1 MPIEDIFRE
10 ALDDFL
16 AREFALVRKD
26 AHEQSL
32 CGRLAIYLDH
42 AKDRH
47 GLKAYFVDVEYNRRG
62 EGRKQI
68 LHPITGQHIDVVCDI
83 LLHSRGEL
91 QDDNLIAVE
100 MKKDYATDERKQSD
114 RERLQALTL
123 PMPEGGNPDY
133 VCGYQ
138 LGYYLEVH
146 IGNRTLLIEEYR
158 QGKLTQ
164 RGTLPFAQPKRSPS
178 DSTSLRPQRTNRG
191 GADQR
196 RPVPNDW
203 LLNFAQA
210 AWSAV

>member
-1 MPIEDIFRE
+1 MALEDLFRE
-10 ALDDFL
+10 ALEELL
-16 AREFALVRKD
+16 ARDFALVRKD

-47 GLKAYFVDVEYNRRG
+47 GLKNYFVDVEYNRRG

-68 LHPITGQHIDVVCDI
+68 LHPVTHEQVDVVCDI

-100 MKKDYATDERKQSD
+100 MKKDYATERRKRSD
-114 RERLQALTL
+114 RDRLKALTT
-123 PMPEGGNPDY
+123 PSPENWNPEY

-146 IGNRTLLIEEYR
+146 IGNGIMLIEEYR
-158 QGKLTQ
+158 GGQLTQ
-164 RGTLPFAQPKRSPS
+164 TGTLPF
-178 DSTSLRPQRTNRG
+178 T
-191 GADQR
+191 
-196 RPVPNDW
+196 
-203 LLNFAQA
+203 
-210 AWSAV
+210 

>member
-1 MPIEDIFRE
+1 MTLEDIFRE
-10 ALDDFL
+10 ALDEFL

-68 LHPITGQHIDVVCDI
+68 LHPLTGQHIDVVCDI

-91 QDDNLIAVE
+91 QDDNLMAVE

-133 VCGYQ
+133 VCGYP

-146 IGNRTLLIEEYR
+146 IGNGTLIIEEYR

-164 RGTLPFAQPKRSPS
+164 YGTMPFAQPVRSRS
-178 DSTSLRPQRTNRG
+178 DSTSFAKNES
-191 GADQR
+191 R
-196 RPVPNDW
+196 RRK
-203 LLNFAQA
+203 
-210 AWSAV
+210 SAPTSS